1 MDAAERAIALRAIV
15 DQLARGEWVDA
26 NTVLA
31 AFRFPTMAQD
41 AEPWGSTPT
50 LKAYVLGVISD
61 ADDETIRALHAYVT
75 GFDGNRADPGCWAPG
90 RLRLFASYL
99 DAHRAEVGA
108 VRARVALAGVD
119 MFAAHDSID
128 VSKEWQ
134 QVIEDALRSS
144 DAAVVFLH
152 DGFRDSAWT
161 DQEVGYCLDRRL
173 PILPVKYAANP
184 HGFLAR
190 YQAADCAGLAPDH
203 IADLILAWLCAEP
216 RTQAAMAEATVTAL
230 AASNSFDQTRL
241 IVGLLNRLPAFT
253 ADQLRR
259 LDAAT
264 ADNTQ
269 VSLARYAGTEV
280 PTLLARLV
288 AERSAPRP

>member
-1 MDAAERAIALRAIV
+1 MDAAERATALRAII
-15 DQLARGEWVDA
+15 DPLARGEWDDA
-26 NTVLA
+26 NVVLS
-31 AFRFPTMAQD
+31 AFRLRTMAKVIG
-41 AEPWGSTPT
+41 PWGPT
-50 LKAYVLGVISD
+50 LKSYVLDVLSE
-61 ADDETIRALHAYVT
+61 ADDETIRALHAYLT
-75 GFDGNRADPGCWAPG
+75 GFDANRADTGCWAPG

-99 DAHRAEVGA
+99 DTHRAEVGA

-128 VSKEWQ
+128 VSREWQ
-134 QVIEDALRSS
+134 NVIEDALRSC

-173 PILPVKYAANP
+173 PVLPLKYAANP
-184 HGFLAR
+184 HGFLGR
-190 YQAADCAGLAPDH
+190 YQAADCAGATPEH
-203 IADLILAWLCAEP
+203 IGDLLLLWLCVDP
-216 RTQAAMAEATVTAL
+216 RSQAAMAEATVNAL
-230 AASNSFDQTRL
+230 AASQSFDQTRL

-259 LDAAT
+259 LEAAA
-264 ADNTQ
+264 ADNSQ
-269 VSLARYAGTEV
+269 VSLALYGGAAV
-280 PTLLARLV
+280 PDIIGRLV

>member
-1 MDAAERAIALRAIV
+1 MRATALRKIV
-15 DQLARGEWVDA
+15 NELLRADNTSVAEWREARETLRAFGIDSVQPSIGGPGAGAYLLNTLA
-26 NTVLA
+26 TVPDDKIA
-31 AFRFPTMAQD
+31 A
-41 AEPWGSTPT
+41 
-50 LKAYVLGVISD
+50 LY
-61 ADDETIRALHAYVT
+61 AYVT
-75 GFDGNRADPGCWAPG
+75 GASNADPGCWAPG

-99 DAHRAEVGA
+99 DSHRAEVGA

-134 QVIEDALRSS
+134 QVIEDALRTCH
-144 DAAVVFLH
+144 AAVVFLH

-173 PILPVKYAANP
+173 PVLPIKYAANP

-190 YQAADCAGLAPDH
+190 YQAADCAGLGPDH
-203 IADLILAWLCAEP
+203 IGDLVLAWLCAEP

-269 VSLARYAGTEV
+269 VSLARYAGTDV
-280 PTLLARLV
+280 PTLIARLV